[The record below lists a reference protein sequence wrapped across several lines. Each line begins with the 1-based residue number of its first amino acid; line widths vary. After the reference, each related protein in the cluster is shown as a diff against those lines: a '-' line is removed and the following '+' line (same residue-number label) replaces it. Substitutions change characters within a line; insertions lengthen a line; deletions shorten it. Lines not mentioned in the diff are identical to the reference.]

1 MKLRTIHVGVGARG
15 TWPVNIMG
23 ADPKF
28 EPVALVDVNR
38 DALSQA
44 QGQLHLPDNALF
56 DDLETALGAVE
67 ADAVVI
73 CTPTVTHARF
83 ARLGFAHSKHV
94 LVEKGMTMDWDE
106 AKALVARGRTAGC
119 ALLCR
124 PELSLSSPT
133 WRRSSSC
140 SATPDHPHY
149 PGTVQIVDFI
159 HHRYRPEPRTL
170 NYPYAMVW
178 DMSCHHVD
186 LLADW
191 LGEARRV
198 SAVSYNT
205 GLECLRA

>member
-1 MKLRTIHVGVGARG
+1 MKLRTVHVGVGARG
-15 TWPVNIMG
+15 TWPVNITG

-56 DDLETALGAVE
+56 DDLETGLDAVE

-73 CTPTVTHARF
+73 STPTVTHARF

-106 AKALVARGRTAGC
+106 ARALVAEAERTGVRFCVAQNYRFF
-119 ALLCR
+119 ANMATIKQLLG
-124 PELSLSSPT
+124 
-133 WRRSSSC
+133 
-140 SATPDHPHY
+140 TPQHLHY
-149 PGTVQIVDFI
+149 PGTIQIVDFI

-186 LLADW
+186 LLAD
-191 LGEARRV
+191 
-198 SAVSYNT
+198 
-205 GLECLRA
+205 